1 VALALLGIC
10 IFHVGDAVWESQL
23 PAVLQTL
30 FDQHSGQQPA
40 AMANLKLWQS
50 LGIGAM
56 FGLARLNSLRLG
68 AGLLLAALL
77 LSSASLLW
85 AHTRV
90 ANLDSGA
97 RRGRGL
103 GGAPA
108 APAQWPADRR
118 AADEPAQPGRQREDS
133 TCQQQHTD
141 PPSYG

>member
-1 VALALLGIC
+1 MALALLGIC
-10 IFHVGDAVWESQL
+10 VFHVGDAVWESQL

-97 RRGRGL
+97 RRARGL

-108 APAQWPADRR
+108 APAQWPPDRW
-118 AADEPAQPGRQREDS
+118 AADEPA
-133 TCQQQHTD
+133 
-141 PPSYG
+141 